1 MKNIKKISNQDVQR
15 SKPEEYK
22 RQLDGLFEDF
32 FVIINLHNSFKE

>member
-1 MKNIKKISNQDVQR
+1 MKNIKKISNRDVQR

-22 RQLDGLFEDF
+22 RQLDGLFDF